1 MKIGM
6 LGFAGSGKT
15 TLLASLTIS
24 LYQGD
29 STSDLALF
37 NFEGVETTRDLTEYA
52 SMLQEGRWPPRTP
65 SSKVTEYSIR
75 LRRKSTNTVFTLR
88 LPELPGELL
97 EEVWRTDHIPPALQ
111 FLADYEG
118 YVLLADATAGEEQ
131 DRTVAT
137 YVHLLQGM
145 KRARGHSPSTWADE
159 PLALV
164 LTKWDAL
171 PLEDQELGP
180 EAFAQE
186 YLPLLADFVKSNFT
200 RSKAFACSA
209 VGAVDAAGNPLLQ
222 RGRIVPRGI
231 FAPLEWL
238 TAQGGLAPAAP
249 GQGRSPDRR

>member
-1 MKIGM
+1 M

-29 STSDLALF
+29 ATSDLALF

-111 FLADYEG
+111 FLTDYDA
-118 YVLLADATAGEEQ
+118 YVLLIDATAEEDQ
-131 DRTVAT
+131 DRTVAS
-137 YVHLLQGM
+137 YVHLLQGI
-145 KRARGHSPSTWADE
+145 KRARGHAPSAWAPE

-171 PLEDQELGP
+171 SEEDQALGP
-180 EAFAQE
+180 EAFALE
-186 YLPLLADFVKSNFT
+186 YLPLLSDFVACNYTKHRT
-200 RSKAFACSA
+200 FACSA
-209 VGAVDAAGNPLLQ
+209 VGAVDASGNPLLQ

-231 FAPLEWL
+231 FGPLEWL
-238 TAQGGLAPAAP
+238 TDQVAKAGVGAAAK
-249 GQGRSPDRR
+249 G